1 MGTAAKALRASLR
14 IEGHSITPI
23 KGLITALP
31 VVGVFAVALSVSS
44 TSVAI
49 AMAIGANLV
58 AIVSLVGAPKLSL
71 RLAAVDALGLGLSVV
86 VGAATAAVPVLH
98 DALLAPWCFLA
109 ALAVV
114 FGLTQGII
122 GSQIVVAYIVLGRQP
137 ASFVHA
143 LTQGG
148 LVTLGASVEILALL
162 LLRLP
167 ASLRFQRTTLATAL
181 TAVAD
186 YAEASPDQSAL
197 AALAAVDEAQRVLS
211 PSSLFGRSDVRD
223 LRAIVDQIR
232 RSRLE
237 LTAIAGLRGRLREVA
252 PATLTVALDDALRAY
267 AVALRDIAEE
277 IRHPLRNPTTP
288 PQNMRVRL
296 DLVSQLLESAE
307 NDATATLTR
316 QCLTHLESLRGQLR
330 SCRDLARSERRDDGR
345 RGLTRDASATASRTW
360 RDRLELLREHL
371 HRDDVAFRHAVR
383 YSVAVV
389 ASSVLVSFW
398 HLPRGYWVPFS
409 VAVILKPDYSTLLRR
424 GVSRVVGTALG
435 ASLAA
440 VLVAE
445 LHPTHVETIILVG
458 LVAAAAYA
466 TWAASF
472 AVSIGLVS
480 SLVLIMLSTATHDS
494 LSTAGDR
501 FVDVA
506 LGAAIAASTYLLWPS
521 SQHSDVLDAEAALR
535 STIATYVDAVFTT
548 LLDAS
553 PGIEVAKASRA
564 AHFAYSRAE
573 VSIGR
578 SLDEPAATRVDPS
591 HSRSVLVTSLRLLR
605 ALHTLRLGER
615 PGALPDNVAA
625 LRTFRDCVR
634 DALSANPQLDR
645 HAVRRAFV
653 VIEQAWPNDASSDP
667 FVLTLDEIAN
677 TVDTLRSLTQEAS
690 AL

>member
-553 PGIEVAKASRA
+553 PRIEVAKASRA

>member
-553 PGIEVAKASRA
+553 PAIEVAKASRA

>member
-1 MGTAAKALRASLR
+1 M
-14 IEGHSITPI
+14 
-23 KGLITALP
+23 
-31 VVGVFAVALSVSS
+31 
-44 TSVAI
+44 
-49 AMAIGANLV
+49 
-58 AIVSLVGAPKLSL
+58 
-71 RLAAVDALGLGLSVV
+71 
-86 VGAATAAVPVLH
+86 
-98 DALLAPWCFLA
+98 
-109 ALAVV
+109 
-114 FGLTQGII
+114 
-122 GSQIVVAYIVLGRQP
+122 
-137 ASFVHA
+137 
-143 LTQGG
+143 
-148 LVTLGASVEILALL
+148 

>member
-1 MGTAAKALRASLR
+1 
-14 IEGHSITPI
+14 
-23 KGLITALP
+23 
-31 VVGVFAVALSVSS
+31 
-44 TSVAI
+44 
-49 AMAIGANLV
+49 
-58 AIVSLVGAPKLSL
+58 
-71 RLAAVDALGLGLSVV
+71 
-86 VGAATAAVPVLH
+86 
-98 DALLAPWCFLA
+98 
-109 ALAVV
+109 
-114 FGLTQGII
+114 
-122 GSQIVVAYIVLGRQP
+122 
-137 ASFVHA
+137 
-143 LTQGG
+143 
-148 LVTLGASVEILALL
+148 
-162 LLRLP
+162 
-167 ASLRFQRTTLATAL
+167 
-181 TAVAD
+181 
-186 YAEASPDQSAL
+186 
-197 AALAAVDEAQRVLS
+197 
-211 PSSLFGRSDVRD
+211 
-223 LRAIVDQIR
+223 
-232 RSRLE
+232 
-237 LTAIAGLRGRLREVA
+237 
-252 PATLTVALDDALRAY
+252 
-267 AVALRDIAEE
+267 
-277 IRHPLRNPTTP
+277 
-288 PQNMRVRL
+288 
-296 DLVSQLLESAE
+296 
-307 NDATATLTR
+307 
-316 QCLTHLESLRGQLR
+316 
-330 SCRDLARSERRDDGR
+330 
-345 RGLTRDASATASRTW
+345 
-360 RDRLELLREHL
+360 
-371 HRDDVAFRHAVR
+371 VAFRHAVR

-440 VLVAE
+440 VVVAE

-472 AVSIGLVS
+472 AVAIGLVS

-501 FVDVA
+501 FIDVA

-553 PGIEVAKASRA
+553 PAIEVAKASRA

-615 PGALPDNVAA
+615 PGALHDNVAA

-653 VIEQAWPNDASSDP
+653 MIEQAWPNDASSDP

>member
-677 TVDTLRSLTQEAS
+677 TVDTLRSLTPEAS